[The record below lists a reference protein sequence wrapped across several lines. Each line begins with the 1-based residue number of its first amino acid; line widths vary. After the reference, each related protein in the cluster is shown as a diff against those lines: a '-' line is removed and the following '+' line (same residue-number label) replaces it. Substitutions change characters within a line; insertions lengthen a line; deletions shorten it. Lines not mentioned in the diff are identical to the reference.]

1 MKSDIYTG
9 KQGIASILS
18 EVDKIGRFCNLSPSG
33 TGKLRLLAEEM
44 LGLTVRLF
52 DDLEYEFYIEN
63 EGKSFSLNLRADTFV
78 NSKQKER
85 MISLSSR
92 SENKADKGIFGKIS
106 GIFENLLMDD
116 EEHEQ
121 IYIPYIPNY
130 DMIGMVCY
138 FSLSAYQNDIP
149 KTTKE
154 EQWDGLEKSIIAN
167 LAKDII
173 IGVRNNKVEM
183 IVIIEF

>member
-9 KQGIASILS
+9 KHGIEAILS
-18 EVDKIGRFCNLSPSG
+18 EVDRIGRFCKLSPSG

-52 DDLEYEFYIEN
+52 DDLEYEFYIET
-63 EGKSFSLNLRADTFV
+63 EEKSFTLNLKAETFV
-78 NSKQKER
+78 NAKQKER
-85 MISLSSR
+85 MLSLSSR
-92 SENKADKGIFGKIS
+92 GENKADEGIFGKIS
-106 GIFENLLMDD
+106 GIFESLLMDD
-116 EEHEQ
+116 GEYER

-130 DMIGMVCY
+130 DMIGMSCY

-149 KTTKE
+149 KTIKE

-183 IVIIEF
+183 IVTIEF